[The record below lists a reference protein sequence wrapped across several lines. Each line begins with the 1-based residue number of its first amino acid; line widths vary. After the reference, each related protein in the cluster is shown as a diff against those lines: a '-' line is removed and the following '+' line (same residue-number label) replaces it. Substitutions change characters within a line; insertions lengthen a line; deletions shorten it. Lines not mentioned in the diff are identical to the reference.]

1 MKGTRGTETSKYPE
15 EEKETSIP
23 EVAASETGRA
33 QTVVRALRGSDRIND
48 SSSLAE
54 LFWES
59 RPEGVTVPY
68 AKDEKTWRYPEY
80 IETRGTLMEG
90 RGTTP

>member
-1 MKGTRGTETSKYPE
+1 M
-15 EEKETSIP
+15 
-23 EVAASETGRA
+23 
-33 QTVVRALRGSDRIND
+33 RALRGSDRIND

-59 RPEGVTVPY
+59 RPERVTVPY
-68 AKDEKTWRYPEY
+68 AKGKETWRDPEY